1 MDRECI
7 HTLKG
12 DDLRQDRLT
21 LQILSVMDRI
31 WKQDSNLDL
40 RLNIY
45 KCISTGVN
53 EGLIELVG
61 KADTVCSIQMSQA
74 DKSALKWKSTAVLK
88 KGLILAWLKTHNP
101 TVDDMKI
108 AQQEFTNSCAGY
120 SVATYILGIFK
131 DTLAEY

>member
-1 MDRECI
+1 
-7 HTLKG
+7 
-12 DDLRQDRLT
+12 
-21 LQILSVMDRI
+21 MDRI

-131 DTLAEY
+131 DTLNVNIFT